1 MLLHV
6 WTAVALLLLAVGPAA
21 AQTPIALQAQVIYA
35 SNQPGRVD
43 ARLSGLARE
52 LQTFRYSSYRL
63 LQELRGS
70 AALNQTWRSGLPGG
84 RTLEVTP
91 TALQGGQAT
100 LAIRVLAGG
109 QAVLN
114 TSVRLRSG
122 GPPVLVGGFRHD
134 EGFLIIA
141 VSAS

>member
-1 MLLHV
+1 MPLT
-6 WTAVALLLLAVGPAA
+6 WAVAALLLLAVAPAA
-21 AQTPIALQAQVIYA
+21 AQAQISLRAQVIYA
-35 SNQPGRVD
+35 SNQAGGVD
-43 ARLSGLARE
+43 GRLSGLSAE
-52 LQTFRYSSYRL
+52 LQTFRYSSYKL

-84 RTLEVTP
+84 RRLEVTP
-91 TALQGGQAT
+91 TAMQGGQAT

-141 VSAS
+141 LSAS

>member
-1 MLLHV
+1 MPLT
-6 WTAVALLLLAVGPAA
+6 WTVAALLLLAVAPAA
-21 AQTPIALQAQVIYA
+21 AQRQISLQAQVIYA
-35 SNQPGRVD
+35 SSQAGGVD
-43 ARLSGLARE
+43 PRLAGLSAE

-63 LQELRGS
+63 LQELRGA

-91 TALQGGQAT
+91 TAVQGGQTT

-114 TSVRLRSG
+114 TSVRLRGG